1 MSLHQNRNEVIAVS
15 TCLFERDSS
24 LRNLRRQ
31 WRYALVSGPI
41 VVAIPGRANWRGI
54 FAAKGNR
61 TAWEPGSGQPRRPVS
76 HLEARLFPGPPP
88 PPQRPAELPDLV
100 TAVYHG
106 SEGQLPLLR
115 ALVTSSIG
123 PQIRARRQASR
134 LEASRNALE
143 QIGAGQAETRRAVAI
158 VSLLASADAGVV
170 LADQYGLT
178 LAEAG
183 RASAPAPVACATGSS
198 SSEFAGFGAP
208 PEPVR
213 FFSLER
219 CRRRG

>member
-1 MSLHQNRNEVIAVS
+1 M
-15 TCLFERDSS
+15 
-24 LRNLRRQ
+24 
-31 WRYALVSGPI
+31 
-41 VVAIPGRANWRGI
+41 
-54 FAAKGNR
+54 
-61 TAWEPGSGQPRRPVS
+61 
-76 HLEARLFPGPPP
+76 PPP
-88 PPQRPAELPDLV
+88 LPQTPAELPGLV

-106 SEGQLPLLR
+106 SEGQLPLR